1 MARQPEVEISVR
13 EATGDGC
20 SADPCLGTSP
30 AKAHIWLYPHLAQ
43 AASIATPS
51 LNKYNAI
58 YSLTGHL
65 ISRSAFL
72 EHAASIGAPFD
83 KLVVGVAI
91 AQPLVSATTPLQIL
105 ILQRAAR
112 EKVYP
117 GFYVLPG
124 GSATVS
130 PLHIYMCIDRLLKAM
145 LRILI
150 KRSRT
155 VREVAEETGLIV
167 SHIVGEIP
175 RGRGRHPNSSR
186 KVEGNFVAQVL
197 VASALWLQR
206 GRTQ

>member
-91 AQPLVSATTPLQIL
+91 ADPH
-105 ILQRAAR
+105 RAPISR
-112 EKVYP
+112 
-117 GFYVLPG
+117 VL
-124 GSATVS
+124 
-130 PLHIYMCIDRLLKAM
+130 
-145 LRILI
+145 
-150 KRSRT
+150 
-155 VREVAEETGLIV
+155 
-167 SHIVGEIP
+167 
-175 RGRGRHPNSSR
+175 
-186 KVEGNFVAQVL
+186 
-197 VASALWLQR
+197 
-206 GRTQ
+206 